1 MLRRK
6 VRAVR
11 DLIFFSGMLVLGP
24 LSLMNPFVAYLICG
38 WVSMLSPA
46 YYLYG
51 FMQLIRYNLIFALI
65 AACGLLVSRDRFK
78 SRLGYSN
85 PTVGLMLL
93 FMVHGILCAI
103 FAYEG
108 NPLNEQ
114 LSIQF
119 VKTLIYCLLAPMLLT
134 TRFRLHALLV
144 VLALGLGFHGVV
156 EGLKVVKSGGQ
167 HHPYGIPSSMMS
179 DNNQLAVAMVMAL
192 PILFYLYQYSK
203 NRLLGIGFLVSIGLT
218 IGCVLGTMSRGALV
232 GLAALGLW
240 FVLTT
245 RQKGRAI
252 LLVLV
257 LVVGVVYLAP
267 ENMFSRV
274 DTLHD
279 LEQDSSFMGRVA
291 AWKISSAVA
300 LENPLF
306 GGGFHAIQYTPT
318 WDAFRYKQGLMGWI
332 ETPRPDELG
341 KAAHNIFFEVLGD
354 LGFVGAA
361 LFGLLFLNALMARR
375 EIRRL
380 TADGRWLWARDMAD
394 MVFLSIFS
402 YMVAG
407 SAVSMAYFEPFYVLL
422 MVMEM
427 LRQWLRHESRV
438 AAKAIESTT
447 PIRQEGT

>member
-1 MLRRK
+1 M
-6 VRAVR
+6 R
-11 DLIFFSGMLVLGP
+11 DLIFLSGMLVFAP
-24 LSLMNPFVAYLICG
+24 LALMNAFVAYLICG

-46 YYLYG
+46 YYLFG
-51 FMQLIRYNLIFALI
+51 FMQLVRYNLIFALI
-65 AACGLLVSRDRFK
+65 AIFGLVISRDRFK
-78 SRLGYSN
+78 NRLGYSN
-85 PTVGLMLL
+85 PTVILMLL

-108 NPLNEQ
+108 NPLNES
-114 LSIQF
+114 LFIQF
-119 VKTLIYCLLAPMLLT
+119 VKTLIYCLLAPLLLT

-167 HHPYGIPSSMMS
+167 HHPYGIPSSMMA

-203 NRLLGIGFLVSIGLT
+203 KRLVSIGFLCSIALT

-257 LVVGVVYLAP
+257 LVVGVLALAP
-267 ENMFSRV
+267 ESMFSRV
-274 DTLHD
+274 DTLQELD
-279 LEQDSSFMGRVA
+279 QDSSFMGRVS

-300 LENPLF
+300 LENPIF
-306 GGGFHAIQYTPT
+306 GGGFHAIHYTPT
-318 WDAFRYKQGLMGWI
+318 WDAFRYKQGFMGWI
-332 ETPRPDELG
+332 DTPRPDELG

-354 LGFVGAA
+354 LGFVGAG
-361 LFGLLFLNALMARR
+361 LFALLFLNAFRARL

-427 LRQWLRHESRV
+427 LRQWLRHESRQT
-438 AAKAIESTT
+438 ASATEGATSA
-447 PIRQEGT
+447 RQEGT